1 MNAWAGYTTDP
12 RFAYAPGRL
21 AEARALGE
29 RLADAR
35 DTLRPPGDS

>member
-1 MNAWAGYTTDP
+1 MPITTDP
-12 RFAYAPGRL
+12 RFACSSGRL

-35 DTLRPPGDS
+35 DALRPSPDEGHA